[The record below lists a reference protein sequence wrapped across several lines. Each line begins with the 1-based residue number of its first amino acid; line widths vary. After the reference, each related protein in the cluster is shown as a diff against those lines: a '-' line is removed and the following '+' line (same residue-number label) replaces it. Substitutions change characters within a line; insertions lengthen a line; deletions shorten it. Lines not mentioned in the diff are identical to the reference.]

1 MKETKSM
8 QLYIFQRIL
17 QSIPLFIGIII
28 ISFVLMNMTG
38 DPILALG
45 GDFPLPDATIQHLRE
60 VYGLDK
66 SLPEQLWIYF
76 GKVIRGDLGFSY
88 RQGLPVTELI
98 VSRLGASLSLGIA
111 AIIIGSILGIV
122 FGILASLYP
131 RSLFDNIIIFL
142 SISGFSIP
150 VFWLAQ
156 ISILLFSVHLGWF
169 PGLGMRTI
177 NFDADLGLWFLLVD
191 RGKYLILPAFVL
203 ATAFMAII
211 ARVTRA
217 NMLEIMNKDFVTTAR
232 AKGLSEYAVILRHV
246 FRNSLIV
253 VVTMIGLNAG
263 RFIYTSVLVETVF
276 AWPGI
281 GRLLYSSI
289 TNRDLPVVM
298 GIFIFATL
306 LVLVINLITDVLY
319 SYLDPRIRY

>member
-1 MKETKSM
+1 M
-8 QLYIFQRIL
+8 QLYIIQRIL
-17 QSIPLFIGIII
+17 QSIPLLIGIII
-28 ISFVLMNMTG
+28 VSFILMHMTG

-66 SLPEQLWIYF
+66 SLFEQLWIYF

-98 VSRLGASLSLGIA
+98 VSRLGVSLSLGFA
-111 AIIIGSILGIV
+111 AILIGSILGII

-156 ISILLFSVHLGWF
+156 ISILLFSVHLGWL

-177 NFDADLGLWFLLVD
+177 NFDSNFGLWFLLVD

-203 ATAFMAII
+203 ATAYMAII

-232 AKGLSEYAVILRHV
+232 AKGLPEYAVILRHV
-246 FRNSLIV
+246 FRNSLIA

-281 GRLLYSSI
+281 GRLLYSSV
-289 TNRDLPVVM
+289 TTRDLPVVI
-298 GIFIFATL
+298 GIFIVATFM
-306 LVLVINLITDVLY
+306 VLVINLITDLLY